1 MKQTLETRTE
11 QPGVDPE
18 IMNKI
23 NALDLDPIKYKL
35 IHEGVADG
43 WNRERADRVED
54 QYKKFL
60 YMSITQG
67 NASTVPTKDIDE
79 FWHQHILDTHKY
91 ADDCQRTFGFFLHH
105 FPYLGLRGEEDAK
118 LLQLLFQRTRARY
131 ESLFG
136 GNYGNNSTDCKDCGD
151 CGDTCGVGERSPDV
165 RSQVR
170 PTLALLTI

>member
-1 MKQTLETRTE
+1 MAQTLEDRTE
-11 QPGVDPE
+11 QVDVDARV
-18 IMNKI
+18 MDKI
-23 NALDLDPIKYKL
+23 NALDLGPIKYKL
-35 IHEGVADG
+35 IHEGVDDG
-43 WNRERADRVED
+43 WTREKVDRVED

-60 YMSITQG
+60 YMSITQRD
-67 NASTVPTKDIDE
+67 ASTVPTRDIDE

-91 ADDCQRTFGFFLHH
+91 AEDCQKTFGFFLHH

-118 LLQLLFQRTRARY
+118 LLQSLFQKTRARY
-131 ESLFG
+131 EGLFG
-136 GNYGNNSTDCKDCGD
+136 GSYGNDSTDCKDCGD